1 MSLNKIACCTD
12 FSANADAAFETAVE
26 LATCFG
32 ARLWLL
38 HVLPPAINPLLTDTA
53 WDVSRASTDAL
64 LPQLETRM
72 IDTYGRRVP
81 PGIEHEIV
89 VLDGHVSTE
98 ILTFLKEKTM
108 DLVVMGSY
116 GFTGMGLVVFGSVAK
131 RVSHK
136 APCSVMV
143 VRPPVGQ
150 DE

>member
-1 MSLNKIACCTD
+1 MLIKRIACCID
-12 FSANADAAFETAVE
+12 FSPNADAAFETAVE
-26 LATCFG
+26 LAGKFE

-38 HVLPPAINPLLTDTA
+38 HVLPPAINPMLTDTA
-53 WDVSRASTDAL
+53 WDVSQASTAAL

-72 IDTYGRRVP
+72 VDTYGKRVP
-81 PGIEHEIV
+81 SHIDHEIV

-98 ILTFLKEKTM
+98 ILAYLNANDM

-143 VRPPVGQ
+143 VRPPA
-150 DE
+150 E

>member
-1 MSLNKIACCTD
+1 MTLKKIACCID
-12 FSANADAAFETAVE
+12 FSPNADAAFEAAVE
-26 LATCFG
+26 LAARFE

-38 HVLPPAINPLLTDTA
+38 HVLPPAINPMITDTA
-53 WDVSRASTDAL
+53 WDVSHASTAAL
-64 LPQLETRM
+64 LPQLEAR
-72 IDTYGRRVP
+72 IADTYGKRVP
-81 PGIEHEIV
+81 PEIVHEIV

-98 ILTFLKEKTM
+98 ILSFLTGKPM

-143 VRPPVGQ
+143 VRPPAGQ
-150 DE
+150 GA